1 MSDPIPTDIT
11 LRRADRVL
19 VVDFDDGQRFELP
32 CEYLRVYSPSA
43 EVKGHGPGQR
53 RTPTG
58 KENVNIRKI
67 EPVGNYAVCLHFDD
81 GHNTGLYS
89 WGTLYHLGEHFD
101 EYWRKYLAELEE
113 LGYERKP
120 DD

>member
-1 MSDPIPTDIT
+1 MKQPAPTDIT
-11 LRRADRVL
+11 LRRAERVL
-19 VVDFDDGQRFELP
+19 EVAFDDGRRFELP

-58 KENVNIRKI
+58 KERVNIKDI

-89 WGTLYHLGEHFD
+89 WETLYDLGSNFD
-101 EYWRKYLAELEE
+101 EYWRRYLAELEE
-113 LGYERKP
+113 LGYERKTE
-120 DD
+120 

>member
-1 MSDPIPTDIT
+1 MAIPRPTDIT
-11 LRRADRVL
+11 LKRAKRVL
-19 VVDFDDGQRFELP
+19 VVDFDDGSRFELP

-53 RTPTG
+53 RAPVG
-58 KENVNIRKI
+58 KENVNITRI

-89 WGTLYHLGEHFD
+89 WETLYGLGVNFER
-101 EYWRKYLAELEE
+101 YWQRYLEELAEL
-113 LGYERKP
+113 GHERRP

>member
-1 MSDPIPTDIT
+1 MSAPIPTDIT
-11 LRRADRVL
+11 LKRDRRLL
-19 VVDFDDGQRFELP
+19 VVTFEDGTVFELP

-53 RTPTG
+53 RTPVG
-58 KENVNIRKI
+58 KEKVNITRI
-67 EPVGNYAVCLHFDD
+67 EPVGSYAVCLHFDD

-89 WGTLYHLGEHFD
+89 WQTLYDLGQHF
-101 EYWRKYLAELEE
+101 ERNWRRYLDELEE
-113 LGYERKP
+113 LGYERRA